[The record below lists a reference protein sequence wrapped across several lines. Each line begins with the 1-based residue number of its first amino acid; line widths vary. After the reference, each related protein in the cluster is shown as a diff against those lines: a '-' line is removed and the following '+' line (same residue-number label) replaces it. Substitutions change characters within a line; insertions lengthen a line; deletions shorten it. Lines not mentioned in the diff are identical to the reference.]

1 MHRKG
6 GQMFRQLTRL
16 TVALMFALVLA
27 IAAGCGGGSSSSTTT
42 SPSATAAPVSASTQ
56 PNPGTTIRMGIEPW
70 IGYGPWYIAQ
80 EKGYFKENGI
90 TVEIIN
96 FATDAQREA
105 AYVGEKTDVS
115 NMPTHTS
122 LLFVQQGVDAKV
134 VLLEDVSMSADA
146 VLARP
151 PITSITQ
158 LKGKKV
164 AYEQGTT
171 SDILIHYALAANGM
185 SESDITPVPMAASDA
200 GSALIAGRVDAA
212 VTYEPYI
219 SAALHEGAKSIYAA
233 SEDPGLVSDVLVA
246 HTSLIS
252 DNPGALVALCAAWG
266 QAVDYYNSNTADA
279 QAIIAKG
286 VGASVSDLATAFKGV
301 QLFDL
306 DQNIQMLTGDFAT
319 KIVPDVMN
327 AAVASGFLEQ
337 PVDTTG
343 FIDPA
348 FVEAAAGR

>member
-1 MHRKG
+1 MYRKG

-16 TVALMFALVLA
+16 TVALLFALLLA
-27 IAAGCGGGSSSSTTT
+27 IAAGCGGSSPSP
-42 SPSATAAPVSASTQ
+42 SPSATGASVSASTQ

-90 TVEIIN
+90 DVEIIN

-122 LLFVQQGVDAKV
+122 LLFVQQGVDAKGI
-134 VLLEDVSMSADA
+134 LLEDVSMSADA
-146 VLARP
+146 VLARS
-151 PITSITQ
+151 PITSIAQ

-185 SESDITPVPMAASDA
+185 SESDIVPVPMAASDA

-246 HTSLIS
+246 HTSLAT
-252 DNPGALVALCAAWG
+252 DNPGALVALCKSWG

-286 VGASVSDLATAFKGV
+286 VGASVSDLETAFKGV
-301 QLFDL
+301 KLFDL
-306 DQNIQMLTGDFAT
+306 DQNVQMLTGDFAT

-327 AAVASGFLEQ
+327 AAVASGFLTQ
-337 PVDTTG
+337 PVDATA
-343 FIDPA
+343 FIDPT